1 VVLPDTK
8 VEAVG
13 FVAVSIWVVWLAPL
27 VQAGRHPG
35 INRSK
40 LAVKSN
46 CLTIRYLSANF
57 LPPHRLK
64 SICLLFRYID
74 ASLVPYIKMHK
85 RHKTEHFDRKYF
97 LLL

>member
-1 VVLPDTK
+1 VAADGSVEVEVL
-8 VEAVG
+8 
-13 FVAVSIWVVWLAPL
+13 VAGLRPL
-27 VQAGRHPG
+27 VQAGKHPG
-35 INRSK
+35 INSSK

-85 RHKTEHFDRKYF
+85 RHKTEHFDGKYF